1 MIVIDEIL
9 LLLKLV
15 LNKLSIFMTFLIFYN
30 LIENLACFC
39 NTHLLGLS
47 FFLHI
52 NIKDNDE
59 IAGPVIYT

>member
-1 MIVIDEIL
+1 
-9 LLLKLV
+9 
-15 LNKLSIFMTFLIFYN
+15 MTFLIFYN